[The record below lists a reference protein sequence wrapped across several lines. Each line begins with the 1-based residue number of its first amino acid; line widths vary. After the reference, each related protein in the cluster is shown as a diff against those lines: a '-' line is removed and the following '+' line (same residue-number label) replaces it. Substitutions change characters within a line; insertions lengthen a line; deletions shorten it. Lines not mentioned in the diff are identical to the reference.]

1 MIEPETIAFD
11 QLLMAQQ
18 PIFDRNRK
26 LFGYEL
32 LFRGNQENEAIFDN
46 PHMATSQVLVNLCTG
61 ITNLN
66 SQLRQ
71 PFFINM
77 TAELVLS
84 DAFFPISPDTVFIEI
99 LEDQVITPE
108 LIAAIKKWHDHGF
121 RFVLDDYEYSEA
133 YQPLLPYMSIV
144 KIDVLSTP
152 PETVSEE
159 IQRLKDL
166 GLKLVAEKVEN
177 EVMFLSCHE
186 MGFDYFQGYYL
197 SRPEVIKGKRIDS
210 DTQSALRLLNILQD
224 SDVSMTEVS
233 KLVQQTPALS
243 FQMLR
248 LLNSP
253 VVGLSVPVSSIKE
266 AVTYLGLTQLKRW
279 TMLLTLSSNNQSDPD
294 EIKRLLARAR
304 CCELL
309 ASQSA
314 RIDAEEAFM
323 VGLMSG
329 MDVILQVPKSEL
341 LKQITLTSDLEA
353 ALKHYEGSLGRVLYS
368 VECMEQGLVDKLARL
383 PEVIRKQLGSRYFE
397 SLAWAKEVLESLK

>member
-1 MIEPETIAFD
+1 MKTTTIDFD

-32 LFRGNQENEAIFDN
+32 LFRGDQEEQAVFDN
-46 PHMATSQVLVNLCTG
+46 PQMATSQVLVNLCTG
-61 ITNLN
+61 ICELN

-77 TAELVLS
+77 TTELVLS
-84 DAFFPISPDTVFIEI
+84 DAFFPISPNTVFIEI

-108 LIAAIKKWHDHGF
+108 FISAIKKWHQYGF
-121 RFVLDDYEYSEA
+121 RFVLDDYNYSES

-152 PETVSEE
+152 PDSIQEE
-159 IQRLKDL
+159 IQRLKEL

-177 EVMFLSCHE
+177 ELMLSLCLK

-197 SRPEVIKGKRIDS
+197 SRPEIIKGKRIES
-210 DTQSALRLLNILQD
+210 DTQSALRLLNILQNP
-224 SDVSMTEVS
+224 DVSVSEVS
-233 KLVQQTPALS
+233 KLVEQTPALS

-253 VVGLSVPVSSIKE
+253 VVGLSVPVASIKE
-266 AVTYLGLTQLKRW
+266 AVTFLGLTQLKRW
-279 TMLLTLSSNNQSDPD
+279 TMLITLSSNNQGDPD
-294 EIKRLLARAR
+294 DIRKLLARAR

-309 ASQSA
+309 ALQSKK
-314 RIDAEEAFM
+314 ICEEEAFM

-329 MDVILQVPKSEL
+329 MDVILQVPKDEL
-341 LKQITLTSDLEA
+341 LKQIMLTNELKG
-353 ALKHYEGSLGRVLYS
+353 ALSHYEGSLGRVLYS
-368 VECMEQGLVDKLARL
+368 VECMEQGLVDKLAKL
-383 PEVIRKQLGSRYFE
+383 PVSIRGQLGSRYFE
-397 SLAWAKEVLESLK
+397 SLAWAKEILATLK